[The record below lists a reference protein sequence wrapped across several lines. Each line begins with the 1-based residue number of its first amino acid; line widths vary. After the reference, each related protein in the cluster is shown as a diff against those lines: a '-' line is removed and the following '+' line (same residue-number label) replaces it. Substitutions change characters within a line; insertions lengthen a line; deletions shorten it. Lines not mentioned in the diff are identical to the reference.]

1 MDNFPISSLRVAL
14 KTADLGQMLKL
25 LKISWKL
32 LNSPAYRQQI
42 AADLP
47 ESARF
52 CPGNAAVMMGYDF
65 HLSDQGPRLIE
76 INTNA
81 GGAGLALRAC
91 RGEPQPTPSLQ
102 RRLLQMFQG
111 EWQAFRPGRPLQTVA
126 IIDEHPQEQ
135 WLYPEMKRF
144 GQWLGR
150 EGISVV
156 IADPSQLE
164 INRAGVFSAGQPID
178 LIYNR
183 HCDFYLETPEMA
195 QIQRAYLQRQVC
207 LTPNPFVYGHLADK
221 RRQNLWRNPVA
232 MHAAG
237 LKAAEIEVLQ
247 QMLPESYL
255 LAELGIDRA
264 WDMRKDLVF
273 KPVDRFGSKGV
284 FVGKSISRKRFNEL
298 EPQLTIAQQL
308 VLPSQLKDAASQSY
322 KADLRLFAW
331 RNHALGVAAR
341 LYQGQV
347 TNLNTEGGGF
357 AAVDLV

>member
-1 MDNFPISSLRVAL
+1 MNNFPVSSLRVAL
-14 KTADLGQMLKL
+14 NSVDLGQILKL
-25 LKISWKL
+25 LQLSWKL
-32 LNSPAYRQQI
+32 LNSPAYQQQI
-42 AADLP
+42 AAELP
-47 ESARF
+47 DIARF

-81 GGAGLALRAC
+81 GGVGLALRAC

-111 EWQAFRPGRPLQTVA
+111 EWQAFRPGRALQTVA
-126 IIDEHPQEQ
+126 IIDDQPEQQ

-144 GQWLGR
+144 AQWLGQD
-150 EGISVV
+150 GIAVV
-156 IADPSQLE
+156 IADPGQLE
-164 INRAGVFSAGQPID
+164 IKRGGVFCAGQSID
-178 LIYNR
+178 LLYNR

-195 QIQRAYLQRQVC
+195 GIRQAYLNRDVC

-221 RRQNLWRNPVA
+221 RRQILWRNPVA
-232 MHAAG
+232 MHQAG
-237 LKAAEIEVLQ
+237 LNAAEIDVLQ
-247 QMLPESYL
+247 QLLPESHL
-255 LAELGIDRA
+255 LADLGIDRA
-264 WDMRKDLVF
+264 WEMRKDLVF

-298 EPQLTIAQQL
+298 EPQSTIAQQL
-308 VLPSQLKDAASQSY
+308 VPPSQLEDADGQSY

-331 RNHALGVAAR
+331 RNKALGVAAR

-347 TNLNTEGGGF
+347 TNLSTEGGGF
-357 AAVDLV
+357 AAVDLI

>member
-1 MDNFPISSLRVAL
+1 MDNFPVSSLRVAL
-14 KTADLGQMLKL
+14 NTQHLEQMLKL

-52 CPGNAAVMMGYDF
+52 NPGNAAVMMGYDF

-102 RRLLQMFQG
+102 RRLRQMFQG

-126 IIDEHPQEQ
+126 IIDEQPEQQ

-150 EGISVV
+150 DGISVV
-156 IADPSQLE
+156 IADPGQLE
-164 INRAGVFSAGQPID
+164 INQTGVFSAGQPID

-183 HCDFYLETPEMA
+183 HCDFYLDTPAMA
-195 QIQRAYLQRQVC
+195 QIQQAYLQRQVC
-207 LTPNPFVYGHLADK
+207 LSPNPFVYGHLADK
-221 RRQNLWRNPVA
+221 RRQILWRNATA

-237 LKAAEIEVLQ
+237 LNAAEIEILQ
-247 QMLPESYL
+247 QILPESHL
-255 LAELGIDRA
+255 LAELGIERA
-264 WDMRKDLVF
+264 WEMRKELVF
-273 KPVDRFGSKGV
+273 KPADRFGSKGV
-284 FVGKSISRKRFNEL
+284 LVGKSVSRKRFNEL
-298 EPQLTIAQQL
+298 DLQLTIVQQL
-308 VLPSQLKDAASQSY
+308 VPPTQLEASDGQSY
-322 KADLRLFAW
+322 KTDLRLFAW

-357 AAVDLV
+357 AAVDLI